1 MYTSLKRADKSM
13 DEFSNFPGEKWKTF
27 TSNNKGGLAVEHDS
41 TSVFFQISAIVIY
54 ISAFDTNFSNQ
65 GVLRTHNFSNQG
77 VRMKIGDNDA
87 KL

>member
-1 MYTSLKRADKSM
+1 MNLAIFREKS
-13 DEFSNFPGEKWKTF
+13 GKLLQAITK
-27 TSNNKGGLAVEHDS
+27 AVEHDS
-41 TSVFFQISAIVIY
+41 TSVFSQIPAIVIY

-65 GVLRTHNFSNQG
+65 GVLRPHNFSNQG

>member
-13 DEFSNFPGEKWKTF
+13 DESSNFPWEKWKTF
-27 TSNNKGGLAVEHDS
+27 TSNNKCGLAVEHDD
-41 TSVFFQISAIVIY
+41 TSGFFFQISAIVVY
-54 ISAFDTNFSNQ
+54 ISAFDT
-65 GVLRTHNFSNQG
+65 NFSNQG

>member
-13 DEFSNFPGEKWKTF
+13 DESSNFQWEKWKT
-27 TSNNKGGLAVEHDS
+27 SNNKCGLAVEHDD
-41 TSVFFQISAIVIY
+41 TSVFFSQISAIVVY

>member
-27 TSNNKGGLAVEHDS
+27 TSNNKGSRARQHIS
-41 TSVFFQISAIVIY
+41 FPQIPAIVIY

-65 GVLRTHNFSNQG
+65 GVLRPHNFSNQG